1 MATTINVPIVQRRQI
16 PDGILE
22 VTCQLNGNDFPYKA
36 GQNLQVTLLSSLF
49 DDPKGKTRTF
59 NILSSPNNSE
69 YISFA
74 FYNSDSGFKKTINQI
89 PENSEIQ
96 IKGPFGMFTLSEND
110 KNIVFITEGV
120 GIVPVIGL
128 ILYAT
133 EENLRNKILVL
144 HSGKKNIPYH
154 DDLISIEKINDN
166 LSVKTK
172 TSSITPA
179 FLKSNV
185 TDFENTLF
193 YLSGTSE
200 TIAKIKPLLLQNGVN
215 IKDLKIEEF
224 AGY

>member
-16 PDGILE
+16 QGGILE
-22 VTCQLNGNDFPYKA
+22 VTCQLNGNNFPYRA

-74 FYNSDSGFKKTINQI
+74 FYNSDSGFKKTINQL

-96 IKGPFGMFTLSEND
+96 IKGPYGMFTFPEND
-110 KNIVFITEGV
+110 KNIVFITEGI
-120 GIVPVIGL
+120 GIIPVIGL

-133 EENLRNKILVL
+133 EENLKNKILVL
-144 HSGKKNIPYH
+144 HSDKKNPPYG
-154 DDLISIEKINDN
+154 DDLLSVEKINNN

-172 TSSITPA
+172 IGSITSA
-179 FLKSNV
+179 FLKSNIS
-185 TDFENTLF
+185 DFKDTLF

-200 TIAKIKPLLLQNGVN
+200 TISKIKPLLLQNGVN